1 MAEMLPK
8 KYGFLLDEPGPRM
21 LVEALKLYGITE
33 KEGAANNTII
43 LSWADE
49 VGLLATYT
57 ADSIPWCGL
66 FIGVVAKRS
75 GKALPVNP
83 LWARN
88 WARWGE
94 MCAPELG
101 AVLVFVRDGGG
112 HVGLYVGEDRTHFHV
127 LGGNQSDQVCI
138 RRIEKDR
145 LLASRC
151 LYRNKPANIRRIKL
165 GGGGESSS
173 NER

>member
-1 MAEMLPK
+1 MLPDRYK
-8 KYGFLLDEPGPRM
+8 FLDQEPGPRM
-21 LVEALKLYGITE
+21 LIEALKLFGTLERQGSANNQTILAWAAE
-33 KEGAANNTII
+33 IGAAGYN
-43 LSWADE
+43 
-49 VGLLATYT
+49 

-88 WARWGE
+88 WSRWGE

-112 HVGLYVGEDRTHFHV
+112 HVGLYVGEDSTHFHV

-151 LYRNKPANIRRIKL
+151 LYRNKPANIRKIKL